1 MGFYTVKT
9 TETFEK
15 NIKRLS
21 KKYRRIKKDV
31 LPILNRLASGE
42 FTGDSISGCNNILY
56 KTRIAS
62 SDQKKGKRGGFR
74 LIYSVKNDSEDN
86 EIILHTI
93 YAKSSKSDISTGEM
107 KNIMKE
113 LEL

>member
-1 MGFYTVKT
+1 MESYIIKT

-15 NIKRLS
+15 DIKRLS
-21 KKYRRIKKDV
+21 KKYRHIKQDV
-31 LPILNRLASGE
+31 LPVCNRLAVGD
-42 FTGDSISGCNNILY
+42 FIGDSITGFANILY

-74 LIYSVKNDSEDN
+74 LIYSVTNDSEDN

-93 YAKSSKSDISTGEM
+93 YAKSSKSDISTDEL
-107 KNIMKE
+107 KNIMRD

>member
-1 MGFYTVKT
+1 MKNYTVKT

-21 KKYRRIKKDV
+21 KKYRQIKKDL

-42 FTGDSISGCNNILY
+42 FIGDSISGCDNILY
-56 KTRIAS
+56 KTRVAS

-74 LIYSVKNDSEDN
+74 LIYSVHDGSEDN

-93 YAKSSKSDISTGEM
+93 YAKPSKSDISSDEL

-113 LEL
+113 LGL

>member
-1 MGFYTVKT
+1 M
-9 TETFEK
+9 
-15 NIKRLS
+15 
-21 KKYRRIKKDV
+21 
-31 LPILNRLASGE
+31 
-42 FTGDSISGCNNILY
+42 
-56 KTRIAS
+56 
-62 SDQKKGKRGGFR
+62 
-74 LIYSVKNDSEDN
+74 IYSVKNDSEDN